1 MLLSFA
7 TKQAQKSPYSAVTI
21 GALVYGGE
29 RGIDKYQAEA
39 CYLVLRTAFGAQ
51 NATHLVMVI
60 KLKLA
65 KKSAGPP
72 SAPKMQRILSN
83 HEGSHPPVAGKK
95 NPPHLRC
102 EGCFL
107 AEKEGFSSTN

>member
-72 SAPKMQRILSN
+72 SAPKMQRILSKPARDLTLL
-83 HEGSHPPVAGKK
+83 SPAKKIPRICDAGD
-95 NPPHLRC
+95 
-102 EGCFL
+102 
-107 AEKEGFSSTN
+107 